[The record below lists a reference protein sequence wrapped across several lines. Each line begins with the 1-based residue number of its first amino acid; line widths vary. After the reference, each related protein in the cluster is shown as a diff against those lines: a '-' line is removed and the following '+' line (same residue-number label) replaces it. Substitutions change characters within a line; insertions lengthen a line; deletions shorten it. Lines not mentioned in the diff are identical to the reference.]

1 MLGGHKGAVLDLQWS
16 RDSRVLFSSSADTTV
31 ASWDTETGQ
40 KIRKHEG
47 HEGVIDCID
56 VSRRGMEVVV
66 SGSDDGTVGIWDPRQ
81 KEALEYIET
90 PYPITAVAV
99 SEVASELYTAG
110 IDPDIKVWDMRTKR
124 IIYTLRG
131 HTEMVTSLVMSPDNQ
146 SLLSFSHDNTV
157 RTWDIR
163 PFAPTNR
170 AIRTYEGAQKGLEQ
184 NLFRA
189 SWDQGG
195 KRIVAGGGDEYHSL
209 TVWDVATGN
218 GTKLTGHKGS
228 VNDVRF
234 HPGGEP
240 IGTSFIQFPFC
251 SPIFVHHKLLLLN
264 TLPSIC
270 PFRRCGFSRARRR
283 S

>member
-1 MLGGHKGAVLDLQWS
+1 
-16 RDSRVLFSSSADTTV
+16 V
-31 ASWDTETGQ
+31 ASWDVETGQ

-47 HEGVIDCID
+47 HEGVIDCLD

-66 SGSDDGTVGIWDPRQ
+66 SGSDDGTVGLWDPRQ

-90 PYPITAVAV
+90 QYPVTAVAV

-131 HTEMVTSLVMSPDNQ
+131 HTEMVTSLVVSPDNQ

-189 SWDQGG
+189 SWDQEG
-195 KRIVAGGGDEYHSL
+195 KRIAAGGGDEYHSV

-218 GTKLTGHKGS
+218 GTKLAGHKGS

-240 IGTSFIQFPFC
+240 IGTFSFK
-251 SPIFVHHKLLLLN
+251 SLSLHIFMDDDFGITYLGLHHVVAAGGLAPSVH
-264 TLPSIC
+264 S
-270 PFRRCGFSRARRR
+270 
-283 S
+283 